1 VRLASPIPLCAG
13 LLALA
18 LAPVAAGCGENAA
31 RAGGTSAAQPAPKVC
46 PAKWKPGWQRI
57 ADKTKAV
64 VYCPTWM
71 PPPLTGELTPGI
83 NYGGAGGPIVSISR
97 DRSYLASLIWF
108 ETGTGE
114 IHVNFR
120 GYPGRTTIPRCPDT
134 EIVDG
139 KVYRRHVNCF
149 ADPHGTVTEN
159 GITAT
164 LYTVNQGAD
173 QWHLLLAWHR
183 GNSLYSL
190 SEHVAK
196 PLTYAQ
202 VLANLHHM
210 LRSLVIVRPS

>member
-1 VRLASPIPLCAG
+1 MNVASPSRICAA

-18 LAPVAAGCGENAA
+18 LLPVAVGCGEGAA
-31 RAGGTSAAQPAPKVC
+31 EAGGASTAQPAAKVC

-57 ADKTKAV
+57 ADKTRAV

-71 PPPLTGELTPGI
+71 PAPLTGELTPGI
-83 NYGGAGGPIVSISR
+83 DYGGAGGPVVSISK
-97 DRSYLASLIWF
+97 DRSYLTSLIWF

-120 GYPGRTTIPRCPDT
+120 GFPGPPSPALPGHRDH
-134 EIVDG
+134 
-139 KVYRRHVNCF
+139 RRQGVP
-149 ADPHGTVTEN
+149 AASRVLRGSARHGDES

-183 GNSLYSL
+183 G
-190 SEHVAK
+190 
-196 PLTYAQ
+196 T
-202 VLANLHHM
+202 
-210 LRSLVIVRPS
+210 RSTR